1 MKIKKYRNI
10 ISLFIKMA
18 TYPPPIIYE
27 PIFNA
32 ENFIDPTSSG
42 GSGGGSSDSTA
53 LQYPIAQ
60 GTEQFQYGLTSS
72 EAISF
77 TSSTGADRQIN
88 NVSNIQIIDTEN
100 TTPTSSQTN

>member
-1 MKIKKYRNI
+1 
-10 ISLFIKMA
+10 MA

-42 GSGGGSSDSTA
+42 GSGGGTSDTGSY

-77 TSSTGADRQIN
+77 TSSTGTNREIN
-88 NVSNIQIIDTEN
+88 NVSNIQIIDSDN
-100 TTPTSSQTN
+100 TTPTSSQTNYTNIYQVQFLV